1 MPGSEIEDELGDLL
15 FTVVKLARKLDLD
28 AETALHPGTRKF
40 ATRFR
45 AVEQLAAARGI
56 VLEKLAFAELDQLW
70 DEVKHQSAPGAQS

>member
-1 MPGSEIEDELGDLL
+1 M
-15 FTVVKLARKLDLD
+15 VKLARKLDLD

-70 DEVKHQSAPGAQS
+70 TR